1 MELLAMNPSLLN
13 RRENI
18 FGQGSPLFY
27 SEPLHIV
34 RGSGVSLY
42 DAKGKEYIDMYNNV
56 PCVGHCHPHVVEAI
70 QNEVATLNVHNR
82 YLHGSILEYGE
93 RLIEKHSASFEC
105 VVFACTGT
113 EANEIALQMARHA
126 TGGQGFICTDAGYHG
141 NSYEVRR
148 LSRPSSDDK
157 IFRSIPFP
165 ELYRCPQNDP
175 LSYYLAQLEEAIE
188 GFRKDEIPLAGMLI
202 CPICANEG
210 LPNIPKG
217 FMSQAAKVVH
227 AAGGLVI
234 ADEVQ
239 SGLCRTG
246 SWWGYE
252 KEKFLPDIVSMGKP
266 LGAGVPLSAV
276 VSNRSNVELFRR
288 KTRYFN
294 TFASSPL
301 QAAAGN
307 AVLDVLE
314 SEDLCARSESVGE
327 GMLDQLRE
335 LLSDNPSVG
344 EVRGKGLF
352 VAIEWVKDRTSKEP
366 DRNGAL
372 NVVEALKKESFLIGA
387 AGKFGNVLKLR
398 PPLVFDEENAR
409 EFLETLKCI
418 LHL

>member
-1 MELLAMNPSLLN
+1 MLDMNPSLLN
-13 RRENI
+13 RRDNI

-34 RGSGVSLY
+34 RGSGVRLY
-42 DAKGKEYIDMYNNV
+42 DAKGNEYIDMYNNV
-56 PCVGHCHPHVVEAI
+56 PCVGHCHPHVVEAV
-70 QNEVATLNVHNR
+70 QNQVAMLNVHNR
-82 YLHGSILEYGE
+82 YLHTAILEYGE
-93 RLIEKHSASFEC
+93 RLVEKHSADFEC
-105 VVFACTGT
+105 IVFACTGT
-113 EANEIALQMARHA
+113 EANEIALQMARHV
-126 TGGQGFICTDAGYHG
+126 TQGQGFICTDAGYHG
-141 NSYEVRR
+141 NSSEVRR

-165 ELYRCPQNDP
+165 ELYRCAEKDP
-175 LSYYLAQLEEAIE
+175 LTYYLDQLREVIE
-188 GFRKDEIPLAGMLI
+188 SFRADDIPFAGMLV

-210 LPNIPKG
+210 LPDIPKG
-217 FMSQAAKVVH
+217 FMAHATELVH
-227 AAGGLVI
+227 DSGGLVI

-246 SWWGYE
+246 MWWGYE
-252 KEKFLPDIVSMGKP
+252 KEGFVPDIVSMGKP

-276 VSNRSNVELFRR
+276 ASNRSNVELFRR

-314 SEDLCARSESVGE
+314 SEDLCVRSKSVGE
-327 GMLDQLRE
+327 GMLNQLGE
-335 LLSDNPSVG
+335 SLNDNPSVG
-344 EVRGKGLF
+344 DVRGKGLF
-352 VAIEWVKDRTSKEP
+352 VAIEWVKDRESKEP

-372 NVVEALKKESFLIGA
+372 AVVEALKKEGYLIGA

-398 PPLVFDEENAR
+398 PPLVFNEENAR
-409 EFLETLKCI
+409 DFVATLEQI
-418 LHL
+418 LQD

>member
-1 MELLAMNPSLLN
+1 MSSQLLQ

-18 FGQGSPLFY
+18 FGQGSPMFY

-34 RGSGVSLY
+34 RGIGVSLY
-42 DAKGKEYIDMYNNV
+42 DAKGRKYIDMYNNV
-56 PCVGHCHPHVVEAI
+56 PCVGHSHPHVVDAI
-70 QNEVATLNVHNR
+70 QNEVAILNVHNR
-82 YLHGSILEYGE
+82 YLHSSILEYGE
-93 RLIEKHSASFEC
+93 RLVEKHSAEVEC

-113 EANEIALQMARHA
+113 EANEIAMQMARHA
-126 TGGQGFICTDAGYHG
+126 TQGQGFICTDAGYHG
-141 NSYEVRR
+141 NSTEVRR
-148 LSRPSSDDK
+148 LSRPSSEDK

-165 ELYRCPQNDP
+165 ELYRCSENDP
-175 LSYYLAQLEEAIE
+175 LSYYLDRLGEVIE
-188 GFRKDEIPLAGMLI
+188 SFQKDEIPLAGMLV

-210 LPNIPKG
+210 LPNIPRG
-217 FMSQAAKVVH
+217 FMAHATKMVH
-227 AAGGLVI
+227 DAGGLVV

-239 SGLCRTG
+239 AGVCRTG
-246 SWWGYE
+246 MWWGYE
-252 KEKFLPDIVSMGKP
+252 KEDFLPDIVSMGKP

-276 VSNRSNVELFRR
+276 VSTRSIVELFRR

-314 SEDLCARSESVGE
+314 SEDLCVQSNAVGE
-327 GMLDQLRE
+327 RMLAQLNE
-335 LLSDNPSVG
+335 LLTGNPSVG
-344 EVRGKGLF
+344 DVRGKGLF
-352 VAIEWVKDRTSKEP
+352 VAIEWVKDRDSKEP

-372 NVVEALKKESFLIGA
+372 SVVESLKKEGFLIGA

-409 EFLETLKCI
+409 EFVSTFARI
-418 LHL
+418 LHS

>member
-13 RRENI
+13 RRKNI

-82 YLHGSILEYGE
+82 YLHSSILEYGE
-93 RLIEKHSASFEC
+93 RLIEKHTGSFEC

-165 ELYRCPQNDP
+165 ELYRCPQNNP

-314 SEDLCARSESVGE
+314 SEDLCGRSESVGE
-327 GMLDQLRE
+327 GMLDRLRE
-335 LLSDNPSVG
+335 LLNDNPSVG
-344 EVRGKGLF
+344 DVRGKGLF

-366 DRNGAL
+366 DRSGAL
-372 NVVEALKKESFLIGA
+372 NVVEALKKESYLIGA

-398 PPLVFDEENAR
+398 PPLVFDKENAR